1 MAAVTEPLMTSPCPG
16 EDGTSFTGKQRE
28 PGSLG
33 HLPWSHS
40 TRTRLAF
47 MPQQSTQ
54 AANQQAPLNI
64 NFQEQ
69 AAGSEPISN
78 SESSLRLGRAGAV
91 LHQSVSLDYNQVSH
105 TPLLTGDFLKTLRPS
120 GDSFSG

>member
-1 MAAVTEPLMTSPCPG
+1 
-16 EDGTSFTGKQRE
+16 
-28 PGSLG
+28 
-33 HLPWSHS
+33 
-40 TRTRLAF
+40 
-47 MPQQSTQ
+47 MPQRSTQ

-78 SESSLRLGRAGAV
+78 SESSLRLGRAGVV